1 MSYLKYSKKKN
12 PLVIYVNKRAIL
24 SRIYSNCTDYENPL
38 ILQVSQYLKFYKS
51 HFVLCSSYV
60 PCFFFFFP
68 QGISGESNLT
78 SSFTTSKNNKHTPH
92 HLSVLHKNLCKVS
105 FIKSRDSIFMHDHF
119 QILGFIM
126 QISLK

>member
-1 MSYLKYSKKKN
+1 MSYLKYSKKKKT
-12 PLVIYVNKRAIL
+12 LWLFMSIKELFFLEFTVTVLTMKTHY
-24 SRIYSNCTDYENPL
+24 
-38 ILQVSQYLKFYKS
+38 FYKS
-51 HFVLCSSYV
+51 PSIFSFTNLTLYYVLAM
-60 PCFFFFFP
+60 FHFFFFP

-78 SSFTTSKNNKHTPH
+78 SPFTTSKNNKHTPH